1 MENDKNKKELYIN
14 MPDCVLQGSGGLEIK
29 IRSGIYKL
37 TNANDLNKFDA
48 KLSNEDGSVVVTV
61 DARMSSD
68 GKTVEI
74 S

>member
-1 MENDKNKKELYIN
+1 MANELYIN

-29 IRSGIYKL
+29 ISAGTYKL
-37 TNANDLNKFDA
+37 TNTNDLNKFDA
-48 KLSNEDGSVVVTV
+48 KLSNADGSVVVTV